1 VPTGDRRVNAGDDRA
16 ADYARRR
23 LGYRA
28 FGRRSTLATHANTDT
43 RPVEPLR
50 ALGRTAM
57 KSTAMMGVFLVLLGV
72 AALVYQGITYTTRET
87 VLDLGPIQA
96 TKETT
101 KTMPLPPILGGMALL
116 GGVVLIVIGAKR
128 S

>member
-1 VPTGDRRVNAGDDRA
+1 
-16 ADYARRR
+16 
-23 LGYRA
+23 
-28 FGRRSTLATHANTDT
+28 
-43 RPVEPLR
+43 
-50 ALGRTAM
+50 M
-57 KSTAMMGVFLVLLGV
+57 KSTATMGVFLVLLGV

-101 KTMPLPPILGGMALL
+101 KTMPLPPLLGGMAVL
-116 GGVVLIVIGAKR
+116 GGVFLIVLGAKR

>member
-1 VPTGDRRVNAGDDRA
+1 
-16 ADYARRR
+16 
-23 LGYRA
+23 
-28 FGRRSTLATHANTDT
+28 
-43 RPVEPLR
+43 
-50 ALGRTAM
+50 M

-72 AALVYQGITYTTRET
+72 AALVYQGVTYTTRET

-101 KTMPLPPILGGMALL
+101 KTMPLPPVLGGMALL

>member
-1 VPTGDRRVNAGDDRA
+1 
-16 ADYARRR
+16 
-23 LGYRA
+23 
-28 FGRRSTLATHANTDT
+28 
-43 RPVEPLR
+43 
-50 ALGRTAM
+50 M
-57 KSTAMMGVFLVLLGV
+57 KSTAMIGVFLVLLGI

-101 KTMPLPPILGGMALL
+101 KTMPLPPVLGGVALL
-116 GGVVLIVIGAKR
+116 GGIFLIVLGAKR

>member
-1 VPTGDRRVNAGDDRA
+1 
-16 ADYARRR
+16 
-23 LGYRA
+23 
-28 FGRRSTLATHANTDT
+28 
-43 RPVEPLR
+43 
-50 ALGRTAM
+50 M

-87 VLDLGPIQA
+87 VLDLGPIHA

-101 KTMPLPPILGGMALL
+101 KTMPLPPLLGGMALL
-116 GGVVLIVIGAKR
+116 GGVFLIVLGAKR

>member
-1 VPTGDRRVNAGDDRA
+1 
-16 ADYARRR
+16 
-23 LGYRA
+23 
-28 FGRRSTLATHANTDT
+28 
-43 RPVEPLR
+43 
-50 ALGRTAM
+50 M
-57 KSTAMMGVFLVLLGV
+57 KSAAMMGVFLVLLGV

-116 GGVVLIVIGAKR
+116 GGAVLIVIGAKR

>member
-1 VPTGDRRVNAGDDRA
+1 
-16 ADYARRR
+16 
-23 LGYRA
+23 
-28 FGRRSTLATHANTDT
+28 
-43 RPVEPLR
+43 
-50 ALGRTAM
+50 M

>member
-1 VPTGDRRVNAGDDRA
+1 
-16 ADYARRR
+16 
-23 LGYRA
+23 
-28 FGRRSTLATHANTDT
+28 
-43 RPVEPLR
+43 
-50 ALGRTAM
+50 M
-57 KSTAMMGVFLVLLGV
+57 KSTAMVGVFLVLLGV

>member
-1 VPTGDRRVNAGDDRA
+1 
-16 ADYARRR
+16 
-23 LGYRA
+23 
-28 FGRRSTLATHANTDT
+28 
-43 RPVEPLR
+43 
-50 ALGRTAM
+50 M
-57 KSTAMMGVFLVLLGV
+57 KSTAMVGVFLVLLGV

-101 KTMPLPPILGGMALL
+101 KTMPLPPILGGMAVL
-116 GGVVLIVIGAKR
+116 GGVFLIVLGAKR

>member
-1 VPTGDRRVNAGDDRA
+1 
-16 ADYARRR
+16 
-23 LGYRA
+23 
-28 FGRRSTLATHANTDT
+28 
-43 RPVEPLR
+43 
-50 ALGRTAM
+50 M
-57 KSTAMMGVFLVLLGV
+57 KSTTMMGVFLVLLGV

-101 KTMPLPPILGGMALL
+101 KTIPLPPLL
-116 GGVVLIVIGAKR
+116 GLSSAAP

>member
-1 VPTGDRRVNAGDDRA
+1 
-16 ADYARRR
+16 
-23 LGYRA
+23 
-28 FGRRSTLATHANTDT
+28 
-43 RPVEPLR
+43 
-50 ALGRTAM
+50 M

-101 KTMPLPPILGGMALL
+101 KTMPLPPVLGGMALL
-116 GGVVLIVIGAKR
+116 GGVFLIVLGTRR
-128 S
+128 SSS

>member
-1 VPTGDRRVNAGDDRA
+1 
-16 ADYARRR
+16 
-23 LGYRA
+23 
-28 FGRRSTLATHANTDT
+28 
-43 RPVEPLR
+43 
-50 ALGRTAM
+50 M

-101 KTMPLPPILGGMALL
+101 KTMPLPPLLGGMALL
-116 GGVVLIVIGAKR
+116 GGVFLIVRGAKR

>member
-1 VPTGDRRVNAGDDRA
+1 
-16 ADYARRR
+16 
-23 LGYRA
+23 
-28 FGRRSTLATHANTDT
+28 
-43 RPVEPLR
+43 
-50 ALGRTAM
+50 M
-57 KSTAMMGVFLVLLGV
+57 KSTAMMGLFLVLLGV

-101 KTMPLPPILGGMALL
+101 KTMPLPPLLGGMALL
-116 GGVVLIVIGAKR
+116 GGVFLIVLGAKL

>member
-1 VPTGDRRVNAGDDRA
+1 
-16 ADYARRR
+16 
-23 LGYRA
+23 
-28 FGRRSTLATHANTDT
+28 
-43 RPVEPLR
+43 
-50 ALGRTAM
+50 M
-57 KSTAMMGVFLVLLGV
+57 KSTAMIGVFLVLLGV

-101 KTMPLPPILGGMALL
+101 KTMPLPPVLGGIALL
-116 GGVVLIVIGAKR
+116 GGVFLIVLGAKR

>member
-1 VPTGDRRVNAGDDRA
+1 
-16 ADYARRR
+16 
-23 LGYRA
+23 
-28 FGRRSTLATHANTDT
+28 
-43 RPVEPLR
+43 
-50 ALGRTAM
+50 M
-57 KSTAMMGVFLVLLGV
+57 KSTAMIGVFLVLLGV

-101 KTMPLPPILGGMALL
+101 KTMPLPPLLGGMALL
-116 GGVVLIVIGAKR
+116 GGAFLIVLGAKR

>member
-1 VPTGDRRVNAGDDRA
+1 
-16 ADYARRR
+16 
-23 LGYRA
+23 
-28 FGRRSTLATHANTDT
+28 
-43 RPVEPLR
+43 
-50 ALGRTAM
+50 M
-57 KSTAMMGVFLVLLGV
+57 KSTAMTGVFLVLLGV

-87 VLDLGPIQA
+87 VLDIGPIQA

>member
-1 VPTGDRRVNAGDDRA
+1 
-16 ADYARRR
+16 
-23 LGYRA
+23 
-28 FGRRSTLATHANTDT
+28 
-43 RPVEPLR
+43 
-50 ALGRTAM
+50 M
-57 KSTAMMGVFLVLLGV
+57 KSTAMVGVFLVLLGV
-72 AALVYQGITYTTRET
+72 AALVYQGVTYTTRET

-101 KTMPLPPILGGMALL
+101 KTMPLPPVLGGMALL

>member
-1 VPTGDRRVNAGDDRA
+1 
-16 ADYARRR
+16 
-23 LGYRA
+23 
-28 FGRRSTLATHANTDT
+28 
-43 RPVEPLR
+43 
-50 ALGRTAM
+50 M
-57 KSTAMMGVFLVLLGV
+57 KSTAMIGVFLVLLGV

-101 KTMPLPPILGGMALL
+101 KTMPLPPVLGGMALL
-116 GGVVLIVIGAKR
+116 GGVFLIVLGAKR

>member
-1 VPTGDRRVNAGDDRA
+1 
-16 ADYARRR
+16 
-23 LGYRA
+23 
-28 FGRRSTLATHANTDT
+28 
-43 RPVEPLR
+43 
-50 ALGRTAM
+50 M
-57 KSTAMMGVFLVLLGV
+57 KSTAMMGVFLALLGV
-72 AALVYQGITYTTRET
+72 AALVYQGFTYTTRET

-116 GGVVLIVIGAKR
+116 GGVVLIVLGAKR

>member
-1 VPTGDRRVNAGDDRA
+1 MRDP
-16 ADYARRR
+16 
-23 LGYRA
+23 
-28 FGRRSTLATHANTDT
+28 
-43 RPVEPLR
+43 
-50 ALGRTAM
+50 GRTAM
-57 KSTAMMGVFLVLLGV
+57 KSTAIAGVFLVLLGV

>member
-1 VPTGDRRVNAGDDRA
+1 
-16 ADYARRR
+16 
-23 LGYRA
+23 
-28 FGRRSTLATHANTDT
+28 
-43 RPVEPLR
+43 
-50 ALGRTAM
+50 
-57 KSTAMMGVFLVLLGV
+57 MMGVFLVLLGV

-101 KTMPLPPILGGMALL
+101 KTMPLPPVLGGMALL
-116 GGVVLIVIGAKR
+116 GGVFLIVLGAKR

>member
-1 VPTGDRRVNAGDDRA
+1 VPTGDRRVNADDRA

-28 FGRRSTLATHANTDT
+28 FGRRSTLAIHANTDT
-43 RPVEPLR
+43 RPVEPMR

-57 KSTAMMGVFLVLLGV
+57 KSTAMVGVFLVLLGV

-116 GGVVLIVIGAKR
+116 GGAVLIVIGAKR

>member
-1 VPTGDRRVNAGDDRA
+1 
-16 ADYARRR
+16 
-23 LGYRA
+23 
-28 FGRRSTLATHANTDT
+28 
-43 RPVEPLR
+43 
-50 ALGRTAM
+50 M
-57 KSTAMMGVFLVLLGV
+57 KSTAMVGVFLVLLGV

-116 GGVVLIVIGAKR
+116 GGAVLIVIGAKR

>member
-1 VPTGDRRVNAGDDRA
+1 MARVPSLRTTE
-16 ADYARRR
+16 YAR
-23 LGYRA
+23 G
-28 FGRRSTLATHANTDT
+28 HANGDT
-43 RPVEPLR
+43 PSVEPLR
-50 ALGRTAM
+50 VLGRPAM
-57 KSTAMMGVFLVLLGV
+57 KSTAMIGVFLVLLGV
-72 AALVYQGITYTTRET
+72 AALVYQGVTYTTRET

-101 KTMPLPPILGGMALL
+101 KTMPLPPVLGGMALL

>member
-1 VPTGDRRVNAGDDRA
+1 MNDRRVNAGDDCA
-16 ADYARRR
+16 ANYARRL

-28 FGRRSTLATHANTDT
+28 FGRQSTLATYANTDT
-43 RPVEPLR
+43 RPVEPMR
-50 ALGRTAM
+50 ALRRPAM